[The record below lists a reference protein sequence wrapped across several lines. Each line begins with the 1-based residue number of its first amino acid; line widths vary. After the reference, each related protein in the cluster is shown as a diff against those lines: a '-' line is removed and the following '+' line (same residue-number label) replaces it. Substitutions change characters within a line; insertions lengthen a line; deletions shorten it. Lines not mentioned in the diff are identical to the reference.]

1 MGLYGERL
9 ALTLL
14 CVFLLGLIWTG
25 CSSTVKHD
33 EPATTAPASA
43 TAAAPASETTTA
55 SAPPTAAPPAWQTTT
70 APPPASPSKYQAKYY
85 FFDDVLVPRELEYDQ
100 EKSFV
105 YETPQFKAGVLYF
118 SKWNL
123 DTDSVMTFFLYNME
137 KDGWTM
143 VTSYR
148 GKESH
153 ITFTKP
159 DRGCTIRITSSWL
172 GKAYVE
178 IRVGPVGQKK
188 N

>member
-1 MGLYGERL
+1 MGRFVNRERF
-9 ALTLL
+9 AWTLL
-14 CVFLLGLIWTG
+14 FVFLFGLAWTG
-25 CSSTVKHD
+25 CSSTVKPH
-33 EPATTAPASA
+33 EPAA
-43 TAAAPASETTTA
+43 TAPASETTTA
-55 SAPPTAAPPAWQTTT
+55 
-70 APPPASPSKYQAKYY
+70 PPPASSSKYQAKYY
-85 FFDDVLVPRELEYDQ
+85 FFDDILVPGELEYDQ
-100 EKSFV
+100 KKSFV

-123 DTDSVMTFFLYNME
+123 DTDSVMTFFLYNMQ

-143 VTSYR
+143 TTSYR

-153 ITFTKP
+153 ITFSKT

-178 IRVGPVGQKK
+178 IRVGPVSQKK

>member
-1 MGLYGERL
+1 MGRFVDRGSLVL
-9 ALTLL
+9 NLL
-14 CVFLLGLIWTG
+14 LVFLLGIAWVG
-25 CSSTVKHD
+25 CSNTVKHD
-33 EPATTAPASA
+33 EPAA
-43 TAAAPASETTTA
+43 TAPASETTTA
-55 SAPPTAAPPAWQTTT
+55 PASETTT

-137 KDGWTM
+137 KDGWKMT
-143 VTSYR
+143 TSYR

-153 ITFTKP
+153 ITFSKP